1 MINEGVTN
9 KNLSNIIM
17 WGSIMIGL
25 AFLSFI
31 AGIINSYYASH
42 TSNSFAYDIRQKLFE
57 KIQSFSFTNLD
68 QYPTSGL
75 VTRFT
80 NDVRQVRDTIFMGP
94 RGMTRAPLMA
104 IGGVLM
110 GFIINFTVA
119 LCFSL

>member
-1 MINEGVTN
+1 MINEGVVH

-31 AGIINSYYASH
+31 AGVFNSFFASH
-42 TSNSFAYDIRQKLFE
+42 TSNSFAYDVRQVLFK
-57 KIQSFSFTNLD
+57 KIQTFSFTNLD

-80 NDVRQVRDTIFMGP
+80 NDVRQVRDTIFMGL
-94 RGMTRAPLMA
+94 RVMTRAPLMV
-104 IGGVLM
+104 IGGVIM
-110 GFIINFTVA
+110 AFIVKDRK
-119 LCFSL
+119 SVV